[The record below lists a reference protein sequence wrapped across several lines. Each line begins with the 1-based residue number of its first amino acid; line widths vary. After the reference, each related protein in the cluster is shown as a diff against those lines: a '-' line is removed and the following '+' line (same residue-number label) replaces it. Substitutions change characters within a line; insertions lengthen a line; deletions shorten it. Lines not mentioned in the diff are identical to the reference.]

1 VYTCGPTV
9 YAHQHIGNMRPYV
22 FADTLRRVLE
32 WKGHEV
38 VHVINITDVVHLT
51 SDMDEGDDKERAEAR
66 HRGDFAAADDI
77 RRSLDQ
83 AGIELR
89 DTPGGTVWK
98 PRPAASGRPVR
109 DDG

>member
-1 VYTCGPTV
+1 VL
-9 YAHQHIGNMRPYV
+9 AIGLLDLVPGDLEATAAGTIVERDEV
-22 FADTLRRVLE
+22 EILLR
-32 WKGHEV
+32 
-38 VHVINITDVVHLT
+38 
-51 SDMDEGDDKERAEAR
+51 ERAEAR